1 MSEQQSS
8 AVGQVGEL
16 SYAQAAAELDGI
28 IEELDHGLVDVD
40 LLEQR
45 FRRAVEIVE
54 ELDRRIR
61 SAKERV
67 DALIPRLDAIADEVA
82 ERSTPES
89 N

>member
-1 MSEQQSS
+1 MTERETQGLVAVSEL
-8 AVGQVGEL
+8 G
-16 SYAQAAAELDGI
+16 YAQAAAELDGI

-40 LLEQR
+40 VLEQR

-61 SAKERV
+61 SAKDRV
-67 DALIPRLDAIADEVA
+67 DALIPRLDAIADDPS
-82 ERSTPES
+82 ERNGSDS